1 MINRKQVTVLAAAI
15 FCLAAVQ
22 GKAGGAIIQ
31 VDENLNDNLTPSGFN
46 LSTTN
51 TAGLSNGRL
60 EATRVNGSGA
70 LAYTSLP
77 ANLSQIDISYRGH
90 FGYSLWGTYTV
101 VALAGLPVT
110 LTHGANEFNHGLN
123 NFATIGSG
131 GTNLIPFNFSD
142 FEYDITVVDGQV
154 SFTGTDIVTG
164 TEAFSMTHADAGIVL
179 SDITQISFRAHNTT
193 GTEAVW
199 LDDIKMQLHT
209 VEVPEPGTPVL
220 FALGLFAF
228 SVAKRRR
235 AV

>member
-1 MINRKQVTVLAAAI
+1 MSARAFGKKLSRLTQEFKGKHPELGAVSAILLSSIGENVISDMVT
-15 FCLAAVQ
+15 
-22 GKAGGAIIQ
+22 G
-31 VDENLNDNLTPSGFN
+31 N
-46 LSTTN
+46 
-51 TAGLSNGRL
+51 
-60 EATRVNGSGA
+60 A
-70 LAYTSLP
+70 L
-77 ANLSQIDISYRGH
+77 
-90 FGYSLWGTYTV
+90 
-101 VALAGLPVT
+101 
-110 LTHGANEFNHGLN
+110 
-123 NFATIGSG
+123 
-131 GTNLIPFNFSD
+131 NFSD